1 MGLLRKY
8 CVIYYHVIERKSQE
22 RKIGKTINYKTHSLN
37 VLIKLLQKMF
47 YISKIEGNV
56 EQYFHECKFH
66 CIQYFYQF

>member
-37 VLIKLLQKMF
+37 VLIKLLQKML
-47 YISKIEGNV
+47 IEGNV